1 MYPPNQMGN
10 VLATGTILG
19 TRIASETQ
27 RGVVYRLD
35 RKLGE
40 GGTASA
46 YLAARVTAEGES
58 SVVMKII
65 HPQVAA
71 QSDDTATM
79 VVRKEAV
86 ALSRLNQRVPPTP
99 FVVRFMDAGSL
110 EFRHEIGRVQIPWL
124 AIEYVHGGVEG
135 TTLQDRVTFSVKRT
149 GFAFDR
155 ERAARVIAHVCE
167 GLAEVHQVGVIH
179 RDLTPNNVL
188 CTGFGANEVFKI
200 SDFGI
205 ARPEGMEAT
214 FGAGV
219 LGTPGYIA
227 PEQGLGGEG
236 RPSNASDIFS
246 VAGIVY
252 FVLTGEMYFEVTNP
266 IQALMSAR
274 SAKRR
279 SLLDARALCPELRD
293 DPEATQA
300 LDDALARASSQDPGV
315 RPHNAA
321 ALAHT
326 LLPVLADCSSSH
338 PSARH
343 LSSVLAADVSLAALQ
358 WEWRVRQPPGEGRVV
373 RSVGW
378 DGDGHGLAATED
390 GPAFWNG
397 TDWLHVP
404 ESGVTIPGGARFVR
418 RAGPGRWLAGGDA
431 ATLAEYSRG
440 GVSRVLRGPDESV
453 TFTTGVGDLTEI
465 AVVVAERHGQP
476 PLLFSVICG
485 HWLKPLP
492 VPQAANIASVARLD
506 ETNWLVAGRGRNGNA
521 FLALYRPLAWEIDQL
536 PAPETRALL
545 ACAGQVER
553 RVGFVAGSQGVV
565 IRIVGGRTTVTRVE
579 SGPDFASVDVDVMD
593 RAWAGASGE
602 LWASPDHGASW
613 GCVWRDPGWQA
624 PFISILADVGL
635 VVAMTADGAVLECR
649 ANFSRVTVP
658 PPASRVRGTR

>member
-1 MYPPNQMGN
+1 MAN
-10 VLATGTILG
+10 VLARGTVLG
-19 TRIASETQ
+19 TRITSETQ
-27 RGVVYRLD
+27 RGVVYRID

-46 YLAARVTAEGES
+46 YLAARLTAEGES

-71 QSDDTATM
+71 QSDETATM
-79 VVRKEAV
+79 VVKKEAV

-99 FVVRFMDAGSL
+99 FVVRFMDSGSL
-110 EFRHEIGRVQIPWL
+110 EFQHEMGSVRIPWL

-135 TTLQDRVTFSVKRT
+135 TTLQDRVGFSVKRT

-167 GLAEVHQVGVIH
+167 GLSEVHQVGVIH

-188 CTGFGANEVFKI
+188 CTGFGNSEVFKI

-205 ARPEGMEAT
+205 ARPEGLDST

-236 RPSNASDIFS
+236 QPSSASDIFS

-252 FVLTGEMYFEVTNP
+252 FVLTGEMYFDVANP

-274 SAKRR
+274 SPNRR
-279 SLLDARALCPELRD
+279 SLLEARALCPELRE
-293 DPEATQA
+293 DPEAVRT
-300 LDDALARASSQDPGV
+300 LDHALARASSQEPTV
-315 RPHNAA
+315 RPQNAE

-326 LLPVLADCSSSH
+326 LLPVLANRTSPH

-343 LSSVLAADVSLAALQ
+343 VSSVLAADVALAAPA
-358 WEWRVRQPPGEGRVV
+358 WEWRVRHPPGEGRVV

-378 DGDGHGLAATED
+378 DGDGHGLAATDD
-390 GPAFWNG
+390 GAAFWNG
-397 TDWLHVP
+397 TEWLRVP

-418 RAGPGRWLAGGDA
+418 RIAPGRWLLGGGA

-440 GVSRVLRGPDESV
+440 GVSRVLRGPDESL
-453 TFTTGVGDLTEI
+453 TFTTGGGDIGEI
-465 AVVVAERHGQP
+465 AVVVAECPGQP
-476 PLLFSVICG
+476 PLLFGLVCG

-492 VPQAANIASVARLD
+492 VLQAANIASVARLD
-506 ETNWLVAGRGRNGNA
+506 ETNWLVAGRGRDGHA

-536 PAPETRALL
+536 PAPDTRALL
-545 ACAGQVER
+545 ACTGRVER
-553 RVGFVAGSQGVV
+553 QVGFVAGSQGVV
-565 IRIVGGRTTVTRVE
+565 VRVVAGRTVVSQIE
-579 SGPDFASVDVDVMD
+579 SGPDFASVDMDVMD

-602 LWASPDHGASW
+602 LWASPDHGESW
-613 GCVWRDPGWQA
+613 GCVWHDPNWRA

-649 ANFSRVTVP
+649 ANFSRVTFP
-658 PPASRVRGTR
+658 PPANTPMSFARGAR